1 MKTDIPNIGD
11 IYIYIYT
18 AGRDFTNYTYGP
30 EPVQQLYFYKEILR
44 LTFDQARCLFLDGKV
59 HCQRLRGEF
68 VDGALA
74 VAVLRDGYW
83 SDVN

>member
-1 MKTDIPNIGD
+1 MGLN
-11 IYIYIYT
+11 
-18 AGRDFTNYTYGP
+18 
-30 EPVQQLYFYKEILR
+30 LYEYSTCNSYKEILL

-68 VDGALA
+68 VDGAL
-74 VAVLRDGYW
+74 VGAVLRDGYW